1 MVFEMKLGLVGVV
14 CSGVV
19 DTKFIINNGWVE
31 DFIKITIRVFDFL
44 VDGINQ
50 VHNTCFDV
58 ESVKSGVMSRFTW
71 NNGYLVDFFIS
82 FLL

>member
-1 MVFEMKLGLVGVV
+1 MKVEL
-14 CSGVV
+14 SG
-19 DTKFIINNGWVE
+19 
-31 DFIKITIRVFDFL
+31 FIKMEGGVKLPNQFHVSRHIHNEEIYL

>member
-44 VDGINQ
+44 FRESQGIIKLSTREIKIPTLKT
-50 VHNTCFDV
+50 VRD
-58 ESVKSGVMSRFTW
+58 E
-71 NNGYLVDFFIS
+71 I
-82 FLL
+82 